1 MKNMISLFIINILI
15 ILTLVASYYNSYFYI
30 VLSILIIINIV
41 VIYLKT
47 TELDKNEQKKK
58 IMLHKVKNSLSVILG
73 YSEAHNDNLITKKEL
88 DEKINDE
95 IENIVTIIK
104 DEIYK

>member
-15 ILTLVASYYNSYFYI
+15 ILTLVTSYYNSYFYI